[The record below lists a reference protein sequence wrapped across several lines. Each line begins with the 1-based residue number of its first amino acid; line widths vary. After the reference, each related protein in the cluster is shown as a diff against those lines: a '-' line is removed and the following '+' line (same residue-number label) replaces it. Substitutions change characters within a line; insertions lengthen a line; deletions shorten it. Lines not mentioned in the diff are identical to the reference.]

1 MRVMVIVK
9 ATKNSEAGVMPTE
22 AMFAEMHKYN
32 DELVKAGIMQ
42 SGDGLKPSKAGKRI
56 QFSVGAKGSSVVD
69 GPFAETKELI
79 AGFWI
84 WQVKSMEEAVAWAR
98 RCPDAMPGEEFV
110 LEIRPFFEVE
120 DFGAEFTPELQA
132 KEERMRADIERQ
144 QKKQAN

>member
-1 MRVMVIVK
+1 MKVMVIVK
-9 ATKNSEAGVMPTE
+9 ATKNSEAGIMPSE
-22 AMFAEMHKYN
+22 KMFAEMGKFN
-32 DELVKAGIMQ
+32 EELVKAGIML

-56 QFSVGAKGSSVVD
+56 QFSNGKQNVID

-84 WQVKSMEEAVAWAR
+84 WQVKSLEEAMSWAR

-110 LEIRPFFEVE
+110 LEIRPFFEAA

-132 KEERMRADIERQ
+132 QEERLSAEIKRQ
-144 QKKQAN
+144 QRG